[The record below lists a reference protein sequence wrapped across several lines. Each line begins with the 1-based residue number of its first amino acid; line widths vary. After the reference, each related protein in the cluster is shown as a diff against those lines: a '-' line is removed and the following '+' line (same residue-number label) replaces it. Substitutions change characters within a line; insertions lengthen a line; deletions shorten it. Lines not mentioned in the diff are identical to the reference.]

1 MTAKLLKI
9 IAGYAQIDQDNGIQI
24 NQQIAHYDTRLAAI
38 KQAGINPIQLT
49 IEPLSSNWHND
60 LPANNFRSG
69 CAPIMA
75 LARAQ
80 QLIAQGHHAI
90 IISGDEPLK
99 TGYQRQERHQLMAVY
114 GEQKSIAQIYDELA
128 REFIKLHQINEQ
140 TFKELADRLFKNHM
154 QSHQLAQQQQ
164 RAHFPAPE
172 SKWYKPVTPLFRGV
186 DCANPLVDFSGRLL
200 LCSSELAQQ
209 LAFAPETSVDVSG
222 IGLGLLTIDEPK
234 ELALIAQYQHL
245 TSAYQQASQQAN
257 IDFTDAVNSGSAL
270 IEAYT
275 CYPVVPLALLLSS
288 GLVASLD
295 QVPSFLEKHLVTVTG
310 GMNLARGPWNNPA
323 LNGLITMYQ
332 QLLSTTKDV
341 GLVHGNGGIGYRQGI
356 AILRAAA
363 G

>member
-1 MTAKLLKI
+1 MTAKSLKI
-9 IAGYAQIDQDNGIQI
+9 IAGYAQIDQDDSVQI
-24 NQQIAHYDTRLAAI
+24 SQQTAHYQTRLAAI
-38 KQAGINPIQLT
+38 EQAGIKPIKLT
-49 IEPLSSNWHND
+49 IEPLSSNWHNE
-60 LPANNFRSG
+60 LPANHFRSG

-80 QLIAQGHHAI
+80 QLIEQGHHAI

-114 GEQKSIAQIYDELA
+114 GEQKSIAQIYDDLA
-128 REFIKLHQINEQ
+128 REFMKLHQINEQ
-140 TFKELADRLFKNHM
+140 TFKGLADCLFKNHM
-154 QSHQLAQQQQ
+154 QSHQLAQEQQ
-164 RAHFPAPE
+164 RAHFSAPE
-172 SKWYKPVTPLFRGV
+172 SKWYNPVTPLFRGV

-209 LAFAPETSVDVSG
+209 LALAPSSTVDVSG

-245 TSAYQQASQQAN
+245 TSAYQQACRQAQ
-257 IDFTDAVNSGSAL
+257 IDFVQAVNNGSAL

-288 GLVASLD
+288 GLVTSIG
-295 QVPSFLEKHLVTVTG
+295 QVPAFLEKHLVTVTG

-332 QLLSTTKDV
+332 QLLNTTKDV

-356 AILRAAA
+356 AILRAVAR
-363 G
+363 